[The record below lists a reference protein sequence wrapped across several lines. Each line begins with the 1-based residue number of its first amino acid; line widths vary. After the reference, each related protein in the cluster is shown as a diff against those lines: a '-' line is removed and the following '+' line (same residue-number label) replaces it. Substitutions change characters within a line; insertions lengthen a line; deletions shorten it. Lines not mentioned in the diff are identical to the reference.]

1 MTAKE
6 CRSAGNTHTHC
17 KNPENCE
24 EPEIGICGSEESP
37 SECYYRLTIDIYKSK
52 LEDSKSDLFD
62 SETKRQKLVAVNNQ
76 FRTMLLGP
84 TAIESLVKDGVFD
97 VSGIKLYTAK
107 ARRTWNDLSLE
118 TCIVFLNAHN
128 EFAKEM
134 ADLVGT
140 KHAKVSIKKELI
152 RRTIKE
158 SAQATEFIRKEEET
172 EKDKVYFKTRIGK
185 AVKANMKNFGMTKD
199 EAIKLVDSMGI
210 KK

>member
-1 MTAKE
+1 
-6 CRSAGNTHTHC
+6 
-17 KNPENCE
+17 
-24 EPEIGICGSEESP
+24 
-37 SECYYRLTIDIYKSK
+37 
-52 LEDSKSDLFD
+52 
-62 SETKRQKLVAVNNQ
+62 
-76 FRTMLLGP
+76 
-84 TAIESLVKDGVFD
+84 
-97 VSGIKLYTAK
+97 
-107 ARRTWNDLSLE
+107 
-118 TCIVFLNAHN
+118 
-128 EFAKEM
+128 M